1 MSVNSNVK
9 VVFVFLKISD
19 VTVIMI
25 AMSTRKIM
33 ISVMRSIAIVSA
45 SFTHQFL
52 INRELLIHNM
62 SKKTIL

>member
-1 MSVNSNVK
+1 MPINSNVK
-9 VVFVFLKISD
+9 VVFVFLKTSD

-52 INRELLIHNM
+52 INREFRLKIG
-62 SKKTIL
+62 

>member
-9 VVFVFLKISD
+9 GVFVFLKISD

-52 INRELLIHNM
+52 INREFN
-62 SKKTIL
+62 